1 MSDELLLEDMRN
13 SVLAEIGADTV
24 EVVVKHPR
32 IQLVVELGSVLSFDF
47 LLCLESLRLV

>member
-13 SVLAEIGADTV
+13 CVLAEIGADTV
-24 EVVVKHPR
+24 EVVVEYPG
-32 IQLVVELGSVLSFDF
+32 IQLVVELRAVLSFDF